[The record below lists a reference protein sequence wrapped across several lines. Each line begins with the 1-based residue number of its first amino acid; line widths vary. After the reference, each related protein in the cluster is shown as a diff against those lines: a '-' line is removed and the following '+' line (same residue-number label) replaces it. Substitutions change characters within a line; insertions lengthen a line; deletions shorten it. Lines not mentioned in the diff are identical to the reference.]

1 MLGHCREAGEPTA
14 SQQVP
19 LHSSL
24 VIPPPSPSSSCSSFS
39 RLPHATSC
47 FAQVTLDAS
56 IVGYPALIG
65 LDDFSH
71 VWLLFVFHDNTNA
84 TVNGVVE
91 EKPSEGTSVGRDA
104 EGESAALEGR
114 GTREEWA
121 LGAGEKERAERWG
134 GGAREYQQPRHKLRQ
149 TFLTKVW

>member
-1 MLGHCREAGEPTA
+1 MPR
-14 SQQVP
+14 
-19 LHSSL
+19 
-24 VIPPPSPSSSCSSFS
+24 
-39 RLPHATSC
+39 
-47 FAQVTLDAS
+47 FAQVNLDAS

-84 TVNGVVE
+84 TVNGVAE
-91 EKPSEGTSVGRDA
+91 ERPAEATSVGRNA
-104 EGESAALEGR
+104 EGGSAALEGR
-114 GTREEWA
+114 GTREEGA
-121 LGAGEKERAERWG
+121 PGAGETEGAERWG